1 MTAEEVID
9 IIENQFGIKLFEYQ
23 KFILKAI
30 WRKSHERT
38 RPLI

>member
-23 KFILKAI
+23 KFILKII
-30 WRKSHERT
+30 WRKSYERT
-38 RPLI
+38 RPFI